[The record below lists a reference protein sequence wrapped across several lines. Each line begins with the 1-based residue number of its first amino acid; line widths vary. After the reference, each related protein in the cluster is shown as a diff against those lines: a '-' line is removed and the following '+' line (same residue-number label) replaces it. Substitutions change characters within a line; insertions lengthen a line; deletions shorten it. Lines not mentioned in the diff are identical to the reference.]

1 VTTGCSF
8 CQCWKKI
15 LFNLGH
21 LPDFDPKYSES
32 NILFFFSF
40 IESVPKVKQSKRLSN
55 TKLSKE
61 VAVTVT
67 QANHEVMSEHA
78 GPKRFTLT

>member
-1 VTTGCSF
+1 VTTGGSF
-8 CQCWKKI
+8 CHCWEKI
-15 LFNLGH
+15 LFYIGYLK
-21 LPDFDPKYSES
+21 DFDPKCSGS
-32 NILFFFSF
+32 NILFFVSF
-40 IESVPKVKQSKRLSN
+40 IESVSKVEQSKQSSN
-55 TKLSKE
+55 TKLSKK